1 MNNRSALSHTPSP
14 AAPETN
20 SFSRQVLDWFDQHG
34 RKNLPWQQDKTP
46 YRVWISEIMLQQTQV
61 ATVIPYFE
69 RFMERFPSV
78 QALAE
83 ADQDEV
89 LKYWAGLG
97 YYARARNLHKAA
109 QQVCNEFGGQF
120 PDTVEG
126 LSQLSGIGR
135 STAGAIVSIAYQK
148 RAAILDGNVKRV
160 LARYAGVEGWPGET
174 KVLNQ
179 LWQIAESYTPDKRP
193 DHYTQAMMDLGATLC
208 TPRKPNCTACPLQ
221 AGCQALA
228 RDRVEAIPGSR
239 PKKQIPE
246 RQCQLVLIV
255 NSAGEILLERRP
267 PSGIWGGL
275 WCLPQ
280 VEEHTPDEKILQQWR
295 QRLGIELELLYELS
309 PIRHTFSHFHLTMRP
324 RVWRLNAC
332 TADLIRD
339 EPDLDWYALN
349 RPPPGLPAPIKKLLK
364 QYPHS
369 AQLALQT

>member
-1 MNNRSALSHTPSP
+1 MN
-14 AAPETN
+14 ED
-20 SFSRQVLDWFDQHG
+20 FSRAVLAWYDQFG
-34 RKNLPWQQDKTP
+34 RKDLPWQHDMTP
-46 YRVWISEIMLQQTQV
+46 YRVWVSEIMLQQTQV

-83 ADQDEV
+83 ADLDEV

-109 QQVCNEFGGQF
+109 RQVCEMHDGQF
-120 PDTVEG
+120 PDTVEE

-135 STAGAIVSIAYQK
+135 STAGAIVSIAYRK

-160 LARYAGVEGWPGET
+160 LARYAAVEGWPGTT

-179 LWQIAESYTPDKRP
+179 LWQIAEAYTPEERTD
-193 DHYTQAMMDLGATLC
+193 DYTQAMMDLGATLC
-208 TPRKPNCTACPLQ
+208 TPRKPNCLTCPLQ
-221 AGCQALA
+221 SGCQALA
-228 RDRVEAIPGSR
+228 QGRVEEIPGSR

-246 RQCQLVLIV
+246 RKCQLTLIV
-255 NSAGEILLERRP
+255 NGAGEILLERRP

-280 VEEHTPDEKILQQWR
+280 VDEQSSDEEILQQWR

-324 RVWRLNAC
+324 RVWRL
-332 TADLIRD
+332 TANPVGLIRD
-339 EPDLDWYALN
+339 EPDLDWYAPN

-364 QYPHS
+364 QYPKTM
-369 AQLALQT
+369 QLAL